1 MALWILFSYPQN
13 CGFRSNLSGRCAAPG
28 SADCSSSST
37 IGVCASAAF
46 VDIETVRAMAFDRG
60 IVKLEEIEL
69 HRKKGIWKVEGE
81 DAYGHDIEMKVDALT
96 GRIIKMERD

>member
-1 MALWILFSYPQN
+1 MRVLTVVLASAL
-13 CGFRSNLSGRCAAPG
+13 GLSALP
-28 SADCSSSST
+28 
-37 IGVCASAAF
+37 ASAAF

-81 DAYGHDIEMKVDALT
+81 DAYGEDIEMKVDAFT
-96 GRIIKMERD
+96 GHIIKMERD

>member
-1 MALWILFSYPQN
+1 MRVLTVVLASAL
-13 CGFRSNLSGRCAAPG
+13 GLSALP
-28 SADCSSSST
+28 
-37 IGVCASAAF
+37 ASAAY

-69 HRKKGIWKVEGE
+69 HRKKGVWKVEGE
-81 DAYGHDIEMKVDALT
+81 DAYGVEIEMKVDAYT